1 MAKKSI
7 DIEELVLFSENKF
20 TGDRDIMTKNN
31 NIGLDRIRLVA
42 SDVDMAVD
50 TSRIRGIQKGEGAMV
65 FDIATGEAV
74 GIATINLNINGIGLG
89 EGDNSA
95 IQVKSSNF
103 DKNSF
108 VISVN
113 CAKLLY
119 NSNERNVTK
128 DKVELVGQIVEKKL
142 AEYGLYVDASTLKIS
157 SIEVN
162 YNVDDVKLYDTLE
175 MITKASLKDGQ
186 KVLQAVTKDGIQSL
200 KVNKGR
206 YELKIYKK
214 SEQLKETGN
223 ITDTDNLVRF
233 EISTSHSQELDK
245 LIPSRSLMDLVNNWD
260 GVEAWYKRC
269 ITNSIKKPIVKY
281 KNEIEG
287 RMVASMDAGKK
298 PSKAVLELLLEN
310 DLMDISIVGSAVK
323 KHYKNTGKKK
333 PSSVINGINK
343 KLKEANSTRYEKMTG
358 NLEKLEEFFNE
369 LGV

>member
-1 MAKKSI
+1 
-7 DIEELVLFSENKF
+7 
-20 TGDRDIMTKNN
+20 MTKNN

-298 PSKAVLELLLEN
+298 PSKAVLELLLAN
-310 DLMDISIVGSAVK
+310 DLMDMSIVGSAIK
-323 KHYKNTGKKK
+323 KHYKNAGKKT
-333 PSSVINGINK
+333 PSNVINGINK
-343 KLKEANSTRYEKMTG
+343 KLREADSTRYEKMTG
-358 NLEKLEEFFNE
+358 NLEKLEEFFNK